1 MSTRREEKGGLFFFL
16 VVREW
21 DKERFTW
28 TRSALLEESWR
39 FFSFLSRSLPPP
51 LQFPES
57 EEGFSVVVA

>member
-28 TRSALLEESWR
+28 TRSALLEES
-39 FFSFLSRSLPPP
+39 
-51 LQFPES
+51 
-57 EEGFSVVVA
+57 